1 MKKIYVM
8 GDIHTVSAFRLS
20 GVEGVVVP
28 PDMVAA
34 RLEEIMGK
42 ADAGIILLTSDL
54 ALNIQE
60 RITAINLNV
69 PETVVI
75 EIPGIDDTKG
85 LSRSVMSYVSEAL
98 GISL

>member
-1 MKKIYVM
+1 
-8 GDIHTVSAFRLS
+8 VSSFRLS
-20 GVEGVVVP
+20 GVEGVVAL
-28 PDMVAA
+28 PDQAA
-34 RLEEIMGK
+34 IKLEEIMGK
-42 ADAGIILLTSDL
+42 ADAGIIMLTSDL

-85 LSRSVMSYVSEAL
+85 LNRSVMSYVSEAL